1 MAKKKIRTLHPDEP
15 LLHADHPRPVTR
27 RDFLRQGFIS
37 GSGAVLTPS
46 MLSMLVASAPAEA
59 DLSEDMDLLKTAC
72 GIQPGAGKIPFICF
86 DLAGGANLAGS
97 NILAGAQGG
106 IDDPL
111 TASGYS
117 KLGIAG
123 DTLPDFITN
132 ANVDR
137 TMGIPFH
144 SQSSLLAGIKA
155 RFRTGL
161 GAGNVTGSIIPA
173 RSAND
178 TGNNPHN
185 PMFGISMAGAR
196 GELLSLI
203 GSRNSVSGGNSM
215 SPSYMIDIT
224 KSPTKIDNPRDTS
237 GLIDTGELVKKMGK
251 NNASRVMEAIQRISA
266 AKMSKVDSTNPA
278 KTANVNDAD
287 VKKHV
292 NCNYVK
298 SAFDIDKFGDPKATN
313 SNPFNATTEP
323 DGDPDIATIF
333 PPGDANGDMGNDR
346 ELRKTAAV
354 MKLVVNGLAGAGT
367 ITMGGYDYHTG
378 NRTTG
383 DARDFRAGQCIGAC
397 LEYAH
402 LLGKPLMIY
411 VFSDGSVASNGTPDA
426 NAGGKLVWTGDNSST
441 ASSLML
447 VYNPGSNPTLIDV
460 SRQQLG
466 WYRPDASVE
475 TNNSTPMAND
485 VNALVEAVVLNYMA
499 LHGEEGQFENVFTNH
514 RLGSLIRRDSIT
526 AFGNIT

>member
-15 LLHADHPRPVTR
+15 LLHDDHPRPVTR

-37 GSGAVLTPS
+37 GTGAVIAPS

-59 DLSEDMDLLKTAC
+59 QLSEDMDLLKTAC
-72 GIQPGAGKIPFICF
+72 GIQAGAGKIPFICF
-86 DLAGGANLAGS
+86 DLAGGANFAGS
-97 NILAGAQGG
+97 NILVGGQGG
-106 IDDPL
+106 IEDPL
-111 TASGYS
+111 TAAGYS

-123 DTLPDFITN
+123 DRLPDFATN
-132 ANVDR
+132 AFVDR

-144 SQSSLLAGIKA
+144 SQSSLLEGINM
-155 RFRTGL
+155 RF
-161 GAGNVTGSIIPA
+161 NNDSKVTGTIIPA

-185 PMFGISMAGAR
+185 PMYGINMAGAR
-196 GELLSLI
+196 GELLTLI
-203 GSRNSVSGGNSM
+203 GSRNSDSGGNSM
-215 SPSYMIDIT
+215 SPASMIDL
-224 KSPTKIDNPRDTS
+224 KKRPTKIDNPRDTS

-251 NNASRVMEAIQRISA
+251 HNASRVMEAIQRISA
-266 AKMSKVDSTNPA
+266 AKMSKVDTNNPS
-278 KTANVNDAD
+278 KTANVDDAAI
-287 VKKHV
+287 KKQV

-298 SAFDIDKFGDPKATN
+298 SAYDIDQFGDPKATN
-313 SNPFNATTEP
+313 SNPLSGTEP
-323 DGDPDIATIF
+323 DGDANIASIF
-333 PPGDANGDMGNDR
+333 PAGDPNGDMSNDR

-383 DARDFRAGQCIGAC
+383 DARDVRAGQCIGAC
-397 LEYAH
+397 LEYAR
-402 LLGKPLMIY
+402 LLGQPLMIY
-411 VFSDGSVASNGTPDA
+411 VFSDGSLASNGMPDA
-426 NAGGKLVWTGDNSST
+426 AAGGKLVWTGDNSST
-441 ASSLML
+441 ASSFIL
-447 VYNPGSNPTLIDV
+447 VYNPGSSPTLIDV

-466 WYRPDASVE
+466 WFRPDASVE

-485 VNALVEAVVLNYMA
+485 VNSLVEAVVLNYMA
-499 LHGEEGQFENVFTNH
+499 LHGEEGQFENIFPGH
-514 RLGSLIRRDSIT
+514 SLGSSLKRDSVT